1 MQGKMVVKRLLT
13 HPILYIGLMAF
24 FITTKGA
31 QWVQTNGPYGGHI
44 LSLTMSSNALF
55 AGTDLNGVW
64 RRSIS
69 EILESMNAYRQ
80 VGIVNQSYFKI
91 GPLSHNGSLFAIEFG
106 ISSSDQVTIAM
117 YNLAGRK
124 MPESINQHLNAG
136 SYFCSRKEKI
146 FI

>member
-1 MQGKMVVKRLLT
+1 
-13 HPILYIGLMAF
+13 
-24 FITTKGA
+24 
-31 QWVQTNGPYGGHI
+31 
-44 LSLTMSSNALF
+44 MSSNALF

-106 ISSSDQVTIAM
+106 ISRSDQVTIAM

-136 SYFCSRKEKI
+136 SYQ
-146 FI
+146 FIMDMRAFARGCYVVRMQAGEFTSVQIVH